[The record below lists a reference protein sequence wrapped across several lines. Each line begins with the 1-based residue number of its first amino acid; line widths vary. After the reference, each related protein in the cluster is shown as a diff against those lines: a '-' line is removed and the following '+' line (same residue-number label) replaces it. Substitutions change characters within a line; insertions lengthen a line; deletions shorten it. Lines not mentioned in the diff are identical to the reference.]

1 MMKTLK
7 KSKTKTKSN
16 CKSPKISFVKKHKK
30 KLAVLGF
37 VAIAAAAAFKL
48 NKLNRAKKMK
58 TIEEK
63 IKKNQEKMKQLIKD
77 NINKTIEYQK
87 NKQKEQEKKQEI
99 IDKIQES
106 IIKFESCITKYEKI
120 INNIK
125 TEYVNTSINNITKRN
140 LLKNKIDK
148 LTLECSFYKN
158 ELDKL
163 KQI

>member
-1 MMKTLK
+1 MLKTLK
-7 KSKTKTKSN
+7 KSNLKTKSK

-37 VAIAAAAAFKL
+37 VAIAAGAAFKI
-48 NKLNRAKKMK
+48 NKLNRAKKIK
-58 TIEEK
+58 IIEEK

-77 NINKTIEYQK
+77 NIDKTIEYQK
-87 NKQKEQEKKQEI
+87 NKQKEQAKKQEI
-99 IDKIQES
+99 IDKIKES
-106 IIKFESCITKYEKI
+106 IIKFQNCITKYEKI

-125 TEYVNTSINNITKRN
+125 TEYINTSINNITKRN
-140 LLKNKIDK
+140 FLKNKIDK

-158 ELDKL
+158 ELVKL